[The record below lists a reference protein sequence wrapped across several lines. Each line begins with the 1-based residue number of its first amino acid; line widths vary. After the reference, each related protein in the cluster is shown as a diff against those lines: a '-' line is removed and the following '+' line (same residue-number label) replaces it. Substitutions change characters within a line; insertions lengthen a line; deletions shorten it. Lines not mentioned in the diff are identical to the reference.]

1 MKKQESLPESEC
13 ELLGRLSGA
22 ALRAR
27 CAELR
32 QLGWTLEAIGAAF
45 TPPKSRSTIHA
56 WTLSSLPPKAP
67 KPQPPLPLSPP
78 LPLKSIAAAEKSTPV
93 SPPPPAPPAPA
104 KKPARASGL
113 PPRERRVFDDES
125 PKIPE
130 NLQKQI
136 AQLAPLAR
144 RYRARANPNGAYAMA
159 NDELTELCASL
170 HRSGVSV
177 RELSQAAGVT
187 YRAMARRLGR

>member
-1 MKKQESLPESEC
+1 MKRQAFLPESEC

-67 KPQPPLPLSPP
+67 KTQLPLPTLP
-78 LPLKSIAAAEKSTPV
+78 PLKSIAAAEEST
-93 SPPPPAPPAPA
+93 PPAPPAPP
-104 KKPARASGL
+104 KKPARASEL
-113 PPRERRVFDDES
+113 PLRERRVFDDES
-125 PKIPE
+125 PKIPQ

>member
-1 MKKQESLPESEC
+1 M
-13 ELLGRLSGA
+13 LLRSLSGA
-22 ALRAR
+22 ALRTR
-27 CAELR
+27 CAILR
-32 QLGWTLEAIGAAF
+32 QSGWTLEAIGAAF

-56 WTLSSLPPKAP
+56 WTLSTPPSP
-67 KPQPPLPLSPP
+67 PPLPSPP
-78 LPLKSIAAAEKSTPV
+78 LLSLPLPLQSIAAAERSTL
-93 SPPPPAPPAPA
+93 SSHTPAPAPAPAPA
-104 KKPARASGL
+104 KRPRRPEGL
-113 PPRERRVFDDES
+113 APRERRVFDDES
-125 PKIPE
+125 PRIPQ
-130 NLQKQI
+130 NLQKKI

-159 NDELTELCASL
+159 NDELTEICISL

>member
-1 MKKQESLPESEC
+1 MKRQESLPESER

-67 KPQPPLPLSPP
+67 KTQLSPLLP
-78 LPLKSIAAAEKSTPV
+78 PPLKSIAAAEKSTP
-93 SPPPPAPPAPA
+93 PAPAPPA
-104 KKPARASGL
+104 KKAARASGL
-113 PPRERRVFDDES
+113 PPRERRVFDNES
-125 PKIPE
+125 PKVPE
-130 NLQKQI
+130 NLQKKI

-144 RYRARANPNGAYAMA
+144 RYRARANPSGAYAMA
-159 NDELTELCASL
+159 NEELTELCASL
-170 HRSGVSV
+170 HSSGVSV

>member
-1 MKKQESLPESEC
+1 MKRQAFLPESEC

-67 KPQPPLPLSPP
+67 KPQLPLSLP
-78 LPLKSIAAAEKSTPV
+78 LPLKSIAAAEESTPF
-93 SPPPPAPPAPA
+93 SPPPAPAPP
-104 KKPARASGL
+104 KKPARASEL
-113 PPRERRVFDDES
+113 PLRERRVFDDQS
-125 PKIPE
+125 PKVPQ

-159 NDELTELCASL
+159 NEELTELCASL

>member
-1 MKKQESLPESEC
+1 MKRQESLPESER

-67 KPQPPLPLSPP
+67 KTQLLP
-78 LPLKSIAAAEKSTPV
+78 PLKSIAAAEESTPF
-93 SPPPPAPPAPA
+93 SPPPPAPPAPPA

-113 PPRERRVFDDES
+113 PPRERRVFDGES
-125 PKIPE
+125 PKIPQ
-130 NLQKQI
+130 NLQKKI

-177 RELSQAAGVT
+177 KELSQAAGVT

>member
-1 MKKQESLPESEC
+1 MKRQESLPESER

-67 KPQPPLPLSPP
+67 KTQLSPLLP
-78 LPLKSIAAAEKSTPV
+78 PPPLKSIAAAEKSTP
-93 SPPPPAPPAPA
+93 PAPAPAPAPPA

-113 PPRERRVFDDES
+113 PPRERRVFDNES
-125 PKIPE
+125 PKVPE
-130 NLQKQI
+130 NLQKKI

-144 RYRARANPNGAYAMA
+144 RYRARANPSGAYAMA
-159 NDELTELCASL
+159 NEELTELCASL
-170 HRSGVSV
+170 HSSGVSV

>member
-1 MKKQESLPESEC
+1 MKRQESLPESER

-67 KPQPPLPLSPP
+67 KTQLLP
-78 LPLKSIAAAEKSTPV
+78 PLKSIAAAEKSTP
-93 SPPPPAPPAPA
+93 PAPAPPA

-113 PPRERRVFDDES
+113 PPRERRVFDNES
-125 PKIPE
+125 PKVPE
-130 NLQKQI
+130 NLQKKI

-144 RYRARANPNGAYAMA
+144 RYRARANPSGAYAMA
-159 NDELTELCASL
+159 NEELTELCASL
-170 HRSGVSV
+170 HSSGVSV